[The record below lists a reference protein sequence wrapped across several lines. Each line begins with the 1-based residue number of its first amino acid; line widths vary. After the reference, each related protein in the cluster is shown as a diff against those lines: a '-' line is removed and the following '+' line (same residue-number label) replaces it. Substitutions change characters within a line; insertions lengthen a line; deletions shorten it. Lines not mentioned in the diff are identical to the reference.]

1 MDYIDLHM
9 HSTASDG
16 TFSPAEVYNAAL
28 EINLTAAALTDHDTV
43 AGVEE
48 FLNSAVDHPE
58 CEAVPGVE
66 ISCQLADKEVHIL
79 GLFINHRSPELLK
92 LLEFCREERRRR
104 NRDIFLK
111 LHFLG
116 YDLDICMPEFGGK
129 LLDSIGRPHYAGALV
144 NRYGFPTLQSTF
156 DKLLGYGKPAWV
168 KRKYPLPEEVISAI
182 HAAGGL
188 AVWAH
193 PILRDVPDK
202 AFLMRSCRRL
212 KAMGL
217 DAIEGFYSM
226 FSARESAL
234 VAEAAEKYGLYLSGG
249 SDFHGDNRPNV
260 IPGFGA
266 GGLRVPE
273 SLFFKLKEL
282 KTMRLLNS
290 ASPLLTNFMPDED
303 STSSGNRCTDY
314 FSTEKA

>member
-1 MDYIDLHM
+1 MDYIDLHT

-16 TFSPAEVYNAAL
+16 TFSPTEVYTSAL
-28 EINLTAAALTDHDTV
+28 TLNLTAVALTDHDTV
-43 AGVEE
+43 DGIDE
-48 FLNSAVDHPE
+48 FLASGREHPE

-66 ISCQLADKEVHIL
+66 IACMLADKEIHIV
-79 GLFINHRSPELLK
+79 GLFINHHSSMLLE
-92 LLEFCREERRRR
+92 LLEFCRNERMKR

-116 YDLDICMPEFGGK
+116 YELTPDMPEFK
-129 LLDSIGRPHYAGALV
+129 DKSLLEIGRPHFAGALV
-144 NRYGFPTLQSTF
+144 NRYGFATMQSTF
-156 DKLLGYGKPAWV
+156 DKLLGHGRPAWV
-168 KRKYPLPEEVISAI
+168 KRKYPTPEEVIRAI
-182 HAAGGL
+182 HLAGGV

-193 PILRDVPDK
+193 PILRDSADRT
-202 AFLMRSCRRL
+202 FLMRSCRRL

-234 VAEAAEKYGLYLSGG
+234 VAEAAQRYDLAISGG

-260 IPGFGA
+260 VLGFGA

-273 SLFFKLKEL
+273 HLLYTLKS
-282 KTMRLLNS
+282 R
-290 ASPLLTNFMPDED
+290 NFHP
-303 STSSGNRCTDY
+303 
-314 FSTEKA
+314 